1 MKKEY
6 AIRTLLGIT
15 QQDAALLFRVSRSQW
30 SMFESGKRDL
40 PLAAQQL
47 LAEMLTHV
55 QSGQTAKNAAP
66 EKVAAQQQHVERL
79 IRENE
84 YQQLLVA
91 RKTAEVAKKQA
102 AQERLA
108 QVVDFLQSRH
118 SGTQK
123 GAGVLQTIG
132 SKAALVLALDHSAT
146 LIEHELKQE
155 VLVLEKLLLE
165 SKLRKIAASLVN
177 KEADA

>member
-6 AIRTLLGIT
+6 AIRNLLGIT
-15 QQDAALLFRVSRSQW
+15 QQDAALLFKVSRSQW
-30 SMFESGKRDL
+30 SMFELGQRDL

-55 QSGQTAKNAAP
+55 QSGHTGKSVTL
-66 EKVAAQQQHVERL
+66 EKVATQHRHVERL

-84 YQQLLVA
+84 YQQLRLA
-91 RKTAEVAKKQA
+91 RKAAEVAKKQE
-102 AQERLA
+102 AQQRLA
-108 QVVDFLQSRH
+108 HVLDFLQSQQT
-118 SGTQK
+118 GTQK
-123 GAGVLQTIG
+123 AAGVLQTIA
-132 SKAALVLALDHSAT
+132 SKAAPVLAPDHSAT

-165 SKLRKIAASLVN
+165 SKLRKIEASLVN
-177 KEADA
+177 NEADT

>member
-6 AIRTLLGIT
+6 AIRNLLGIT

-30 SMFESGKRDL
+30 SMFELGKRDL
-40 PLAAQQL
+40 PFAAQQL

-55 QSGQTAKNAAP
+55 QSGDTGKLAAP
-66 EKVAAQQQHVERL
+66 EKVAAQHWHIEHL

-84 YQQLLVA
+84 YQQLRLA
-91 RKTAEVAKKQA
+91 RKTAEIVKKQLA
-102 AQERLA
+102 RQRLA
-108 QVVDFLQSRH
+108 QVVDFLQSRQPV
-118 SGTQK
+118 TQK
-123 GAGVLQTIG
+123 GAGVLQTIA
-132 SKAALVLALDHSAT
+132 SKAAPVLALDHSAT

-165 SKLRKIAASLVN
+165 SKLRKIGSSSIN